1 MEIRQEGKDFL
12 EKKPISRVESKIGS
26 RTVFYF
32 LLYLIEEP
40 KPTTASPNRDR
51 STQVPAWK
59 RIGNITIGT

>member
-12 EKKPISRVESKIGS
+12 EKNPISRVESKIGS

-40 KPTTASPNRDR
+40 KPTTAAPNRDLTASCWR
-51 STQVPAWK
+51 GHHANKKW
-59 RIGNITIGT
+59 RH